1 MFYIGICDDEKL
13 TCEDLE
19 EKVQKFGD
27 KIQMKMNVRIWHSGE
42 ELCDALEEGL
52 ELDLLFLDIELITT
66 NGVII
71 GDFIRNSL
79 ENVETEIIYISSK
92 SSYAMSLFKVQ
103 PLEFLMKPLEE
114 KKVWRAVLRWI
125 HLMEM
130 KNKNFGYNIKGEYYK
145 VPFKDIIYFYSE
157 NKKVV
162 IVLKNRKI
170 PFNGKLKDVAKK
182 VTTSFIFIHR
192 SFLINLDYVTRC
204 SYEFVNMIDGS
215 SINISRTYR
224 KDARNKIME
233 YKWERMG

>member
-1 MFYIGICDDEKL
+1 MFNIGICDDEKL

-27 KIQMKMNVRIWHSGE
+27 KIQMKMNMRIWHSGE

-92 SSYAMSLFKVQ
+92 SSYAMSLFKIQ
-103 PLEFLMKPLEE
+103 PLEFLMKPLDE
-114 KKVWRAVLRWI
+114 KKVWRAALRWVHI
-125 HLMEM
+125 MEM
-130 KNKNFGYNIKGEYYK
+130 KNKNFAYSIKGEYYK
-145 VPFKDIIYFYSE
+145 VPFKDIIYFYSD

-162 IVLKNRKI
+162 IVLKNKKI
-170 PFNGKLKDVAKK
+170 HFNGKLKDVAKK

-192 SFLINLDYVTRC
+192 SFLINLDYVERC
-204 SYEFVNMIDGS
+204 SYEFVNMMDGS

-224 KDARNKIME
+224 KYARSKIME

>member
-1 MFYIGICDDEKL
+1 MFNIGICDDEKL

-27 KIQMKMNVRIWHSGE
+27 KIQMKMNMRIWHSGE

-92 SSYAMSLFKVQ
+92 SSYAMSLFKIQ
-103 PLEFLMKPLEE
+103 PLEFLMKPLDE
-114 KKVWRAVLRWI
+114 KKVWRAALRWVHI
-125 HLMEM
+125 MEM
-130 KNKNFGYNIKGEYYK
+130 KNKNFSYSIKGEYYK
-145 VPFKDIIYFYSE
+145 VPFKDIIYFYSD

-162 IVLKNRKI
+162 IVLKNKKI
-170 PFNGKLKDVAKK
+170 HFNGKLKDVAKK

-192 SFLINLDYVTRC
+192 SFLINLDYVARC
-204 SYEFVNMIDGS
+204 SYEFVNMMDGS

-224 KDARNKIME
+224 KYARSKIME

>member
-1 MFYIGICDDEKL
+1 MFNIGICDDEKL

-27 KIQMKMNVRIWHSGE
+27 KIQMKMNMRIWHSGE

-92 SSYAMSLFKVQ
+92 SSYAMSLFKIQ
-103 PLEFLMKPLEE
+103 PLEFLMKPLDE
-114 KKVWRAVLRWI
+114 KKVWRAALRWVHI
-125 HLMEM
+125 MEM
-130 KNKNFGYNIKGEYYK
+130 KNKNFAYSIKGEYYK
-145 VPFKDIIYFYSE
+145 VPFKDIIYFYSD

-162 IVLKNRKI
+162 IVLKNKKI
-170 PFNGKLKDVAKK
+170 HFNGKLKDVAKK

-192 SFLINLDYVTRC
+192 SFLINLDYVARC
-204 SYEFVNMIDGS
+204 SYEFVNMMDGC

-224 KDARNKIME
+224 KYARSKIME